1 MDNLSGAGLEKWVSK
16 VGWARGG
23 EGATP
28 NLYIYNTGKYYKHYV
43 IILIVEKRQGVVQV
57 LKL

>member
-1 MDNLSGAGLEKWVSK
+1 MGTGLEKWVSK
-16 VGWARGG
+16 RGRGGGG

-28 NLYIYNTGKYYKHYV
+28 YLYIYNTGKYYKHYV